1 MNCGAEL
8 VALEWLQGPGRGV
21 LRLYIDHPGGDPRV
35 PPSAEHPGATADL
48 CAAVSR
54 AAADRLDELD
64 VIELAYD
71 LEVSTPGFE
80 RPVQKR
86 ADFDRFVGLT
96 AKVRTRAAVDGRTS
110 FEAVLDGTVDAGES
124 FAVRLRVGEREVVV
138 PVKHLL
144 RARLVEIK
152 QPKAS
157 KPGKGPKAP
166 HPKRAAEPKAAGQAS
181 S

>member
-54 AAADRLDELD
+54 AA
-64 VIELAYD
+64 
-71 LEVSTPGFE
+71 GFE
-80 RPVQKR
+80 RPEQKR
-86 ADFDRFVGLT
+86 ADFDRFAGLT